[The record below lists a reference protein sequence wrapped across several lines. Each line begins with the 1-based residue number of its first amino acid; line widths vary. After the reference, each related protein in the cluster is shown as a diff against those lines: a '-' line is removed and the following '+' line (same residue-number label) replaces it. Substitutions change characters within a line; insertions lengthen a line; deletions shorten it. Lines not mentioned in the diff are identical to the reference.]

1 MSILSRFFN
10 FDLLRF
16 YRNLLEYSFFYIAII
31 LGMVTIVYIF
41 YDIIFSGIYLRA
53 RGETYGL

>member
-1 MSILSRFFN
+1 MCCPRILAFQCRVVQ
-10 FDLLRF
+10 
-16 YRNLLEYSFFYIAII
+16 IAII
-31 LGMVTIVYIF
+31 LGMITIVYIF